1 MNTAKAAN
9 ARQLARK
16 TKIIATI
23 GPATSSPERIRDILL
38 AGVNVIRMNFS
49 HGSHEAHQETLDQV
63 RKVAAEL
70 DIDTSILSKIERS
83 ERVATIEMLPTLAKT
98 LEVQEKEMEIEFIK
112 AFILSDLGELKF
124 LKRGLEETLN
134 TIKSRK

>member
-1 MNTAKAAN
+1 MNSFGEYLRSRRK
-9 ARQLARK
+9 QL
-16 TKIIATI
+16 
-23 GPATSSPERIRDILL
+23 GLPL
-38 AGVNVIRMNFS
+38 
-49 HGSHEAHQETLDQV
+49 

-112 AFILSDLGELKF
+112 SFIMSDLGELKY
-124 LKRGLEETLN
+124 LKNGLEETLN

>member
-1 MNTAKAAN
+1 MNSFGEYLRN
-9 ARQLARK
+9 RREQL
-16 TKIIATI
+16 
-23 GPATSSPERIRDILL
+23 GLPL
-38 AGVNVIRMNFS
+38 
-49 HGSHEAHQETLDQV
+49 

-70 DIDTSILSKIERS
+70 DIDTSILSKIERK
-83 ERVATIEMLPTLAKT
+83 ERVATKEMLPTLAKT